1 MYCRP
6 VCFANSLSQ
15 HEVVD
20 EEKLILWGNLNSR
33 GACTSCGASVYYK
46 PLNNSYLASLVLLHI
61 CLLFLSSRM
70 MFLKSYCCYLAPE
83 VAFSFSFFKSFHVRV
98 KTTFQSRGVS
108 RKIIRCLLACVPF
121 KVSAHVCRWALNL
134 VLSTNICNSTLWKQ
148 LKPC

>member
-15 HEVVD
+15 HIVV
-20 EEKLILWGNLNSR
+20 EKEKLILWGNLNSR

-70 MFLKSYCCYLAPE
+70 MFLKSYCCYVAPE
-83 VAFSFSFFKSFHVRV
+83 VAFSFSFFKSFHDLICQDQQILRV
-98 KTTFQSRGVS
+98 VTCKFHNLMNHSKKQSLHPFGVS
-108 RKIIRCLLACVPF
+108 
-121 KVSAHVCRWALNL
+121 LNL
-134 VLSTNICNSTLWKQ
+134 VR
-148 LKPC
+148 